1 MKKYF
6 FDNVIVGSGC
16 AAYNAADILAGA
28 GKETAVVTEGKNIG
42 TSRNAGSDKQ
52 TYYKLSVS
60 GNSADSVY
68 AMAEKLFSG
77 GCADGDVAFCE
88 AAGSVECF
96 YKLVSS
102 GVKFPRNEYGEYVG
116 YKTDHDD
123 SVRATSAGPYTSRD
137 MTVALEKS
145 ALNNGA
151 KLFDGFTVV
160 KIVVSEGRARG
171 VIAVEKA
178 FADDLGLCFFGC
190 NHLIIATG
198 GPGELYE
205 DTVYPFGQSGAL
217 GLLIDAGV
225 NMCNLAEWQ
234 YGLSSVK
241 FRWNVSGSYQQ
252 VIPRYIS
259 VKDGKQREFLSD
271 YTDKNVFDLIFL
283 KGYQWPFDAA
293 KAEESSVID
302 IAVYSE
308 KQKGARVYLD
318 YTVNP
323 DGFSLSKTG
332 KEARDYLE
340 RCGVYGNTPYERLTE
355 LNPSAAKLFKEHGI
369 DLEKEPLE
377 IAVSAQHHNGG
388 ADVDVNYLTCVNALY
403 VAGEAAGTLGIT
415 RPGGSAL
422 NACMVGS
429 MRAARHILS
438 LESQPVDTEK
448 MLQQAEADARQIRDF
463 VKKSVGVSTLKQE
476 KSFLRKLMSAR
487 FSFLRDEGKMREGLK
502 TVEEKLLN
510 FSLNNK
516 CGQNET
522 AELFKNYYALI
533 SARAVCLSML
543 ICATDA
549 GSRGGALVTSDGK
562 VKPEDLSFRDK
573 KLIYSS
579 GKTFYRSVRSLPE
592 PDETFEKVWNRFLRE
607 EKQ

>member
-1 MKKYF
+1 MRKFF

-60 GNSADSVY
+60 GNTADSVY

-88 AAGSVECF
+88 AAGSIECF
-96 YKLVSS
+96 FKLVSL

-116 YKTDHDD
+116 YRTDHDD

-137 MTVALEKS
+137 MTAALEKS
-145 ALNNGA
+145 ALLKGA
-151 KLFDGFTVV
+151 KLFDGFTVI
-160 KIVVSEGRARG
+160 KIVVSFGRATG
-171 VIAVEKA
+171 VIAVERSSD
-178 FADDLGLCFFGC
+178 DDLGLCFFGC

-205 DTVYPFGQSGAL
+205 DTVYPFAQSGAC

-225 NMCNLAEWQ
+225 HMCNLAEWQ

-293 KAEESSVID
+293 KAEDSSLID

-318 YTVNP
+318 YTANP
-323 DGFSLSKTG
+323 EGFSFDKIG
-332 KEARDYLE
+332 KEARDYLLD
-340 RCGVYGNTPYERLTE
+340 CGVTGDTPYKRLIE
-355 LNPSAAKLFKEHGI
+355 LNPAAAELFKEHGT
-369 DLEKEPLE
+369 DLGKEPLE

-388 ADVDVNYLTCVNALY
+388 ADVDVNYRTCVDALY
-403 VAGEAAGTLGIT
+403 VVGEAAGTLGVT

-429 MRAARHILS
+429 LRAARHILARG
-438 LESQPVDTEK
+438 EEFNDTDK
-448 MLQQAEADARQIRDF
+448 MLRQAESEAEKIRDF
-463 VKKSVGVSTLKQE
+463 VKKSDGVSSLQRE
-476 KSFLRKLMSAR
+476 KSFLRLLMSAS
-487 FSFLRDEGKMREGLK
+487 FSFLRGEEKMRGGLK
-502 TVEEKLLN
+502 KVEEKLRD

-516 CGQNET
+516 CGRNEV
-522 AELFKNYYALI
+522 AELFKNYYALVA
-533 SARAVCLSML
+533 ARAVCLSML
-543 ICATDA
+543 ICASDS

-562 VKPEDLSFRDK
+562 VRPEDLSFRGK

-579 GKTFYRSVRSLPE
+579 GGIFYRNVRSLPR
-592 PDETFEKVWNRFLRE
+592 PDETFERVWNDFLK
-607 EKQ
+607 EKKR